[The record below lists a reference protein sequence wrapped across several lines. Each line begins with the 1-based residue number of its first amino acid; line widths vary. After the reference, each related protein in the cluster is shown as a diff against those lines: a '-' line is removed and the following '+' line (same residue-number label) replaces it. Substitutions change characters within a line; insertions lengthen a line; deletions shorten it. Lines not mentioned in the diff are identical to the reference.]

1 MNILFVTPF
10 LPYPPISG
18 GRLQTF
24 LRLKHLKNK
33 GHRVF
38 LLSLATPNEHSF
50 ASELKNIIDDVRCI
64 YMKRDLAKLRYL
76 FRKSLLY
83 EIFTYDE
90 AFRGHARKFL
100 EDKKIDIAV
109 FEHLGVA
116 HYRDYI
122 GLIPSVLSEQ
132 NVEHEIV
139 EQFVSYLSKSPS
151 RIWQGQW
158 DKRVRDVYL
167 FLFGGYEQKLVGAA
181 ESKALDEFDLCLTCS
196 EEDARRLR
204 THGNGAPCVTIPW
217 CVEKPSLQHNPKA
230 KDIYDLVFVGSM
242 DWEPNRDA
250 MKWFVKE
257 IFPLVR
263 RELKNMRLL
272 IAGSSMSEDIR
283 ELDNGKDILVK
294 GFVPDISTF
303 LLQGDIFIAPIR
315 MGGGVKVKVL
325 EAMSYGIPVVTTSK
339 GAEGLQARN
348 REHFFIA
355 DSPEEFVESIST
367 LANGKDLRLSMG
379 MKGREYISRY
389 HGVDRVIELIER
401 CMIDVVKGN
410 DAKVIIK

>member
-1 MNILFVTPF
+1 MNILFITPF

-24 LRLKHLKNK
+24 VRLKHLKNK
-33 GHRVF
+33 GHCVF

-50 ASELKNIIDDVRCI
+50 VSELKNIIDDVCCI
-64 YMKRDLAKLRYL
+64 YMKRDLAKIRYL

-83 EIFTYDE
+83 EIFTYDR
-90 AFRGHARKFL
+90 AFAGNTQKFL

-116 HYRDYI
+116 HYRDCI
-122 GLIPSVLSEQ
+122 RLIPSVLSEQ
-132 NVEHEIV
+132 NVEREIV
-139 EQFVSYLSKSPS
+139 EQLVSYLSKSPS
-151 RIWQGQW
+151 KIWQGKW
-158 DKRVRDVYL
+158 DRKLRDMYL
-167 FLFGGYEQKLVGAA
+167 FLFGGYEQKLVGAL
-181 ESKALDEFDLCLTCS
+181 ESKALCEFNLCLTCS
-196 EEDARRLR
+196 EKDARSLR
-204 THGNGAPCVTIPW
+204 KHSNGAPCVTIPW
-217 CVEKPSLQHNPKA
+217 CVETPSLQHKPKV
-230 KDIYDLVFVGSM
+230 KDMYDLVFIGSM

-263 RELKNMRLL
+263 RELKDMRLL
-272 IAGSSMSEDIR
+272 IAGSSMSDDIR

-303 LLQGDIFIAPIR
+303 LLHGDIFIAPIR

-325 EAMSYGIPVVTTSK
+325 EAMSYGIPVISTSK
-339 GAEGLQARN
+339 GAEGLHARN
-348 REHFFIA
+348 REHFLIA

-367 LANGKDLRLSMG
+367 LTNDQDLRLLMG
-379 MKGREYISRY
+379 MRGREYISRY
-389 HGVDRVIELIER
+389 HGVDSVIELIER